1 MTHADRR
8 DVVVVGL
15 GSIGSMSLWQLA
27 RRGADVLGIEQ
38 FGRVH
43 TYGAYAGES
52 RLFRAA
58 AKEGEVFIPALL
70 RARELWH
77 ELGASYGQDPLLK
90 VGALSVGPQGHPALT
105 STLSAARRYDL
116 PHEVLDASGLR
127 ARYPQFYVED
137 NDIGVLDTLGGAL
150 RPELAVVAATE
161 LALSHGASVRYH
173 TTVSAIEPRS
183 DGVRVVTSDG
193 EVLAERVV
201 LTAGPWTTRLLP
213 DLADIVKVATL
224 PLIWFIPR
232 HIEMF
237 TPGRFP
243 GFMRDLHDVHAFGIP
258 SLDGY
263 SVKATPS
270 LGLPQSGDWD
280 DRGTTIPRERLKW
293 AGEQIQKMIPDLIP
307 EPSRWSLHGESV
319 AANKMPVIDTVADG
333 AVIVATA
340 LSGNGFKFSP
350 VWGETLADLATKG
363 EATFTNDAFT
373 IDAHRATAPLSAEA
387 RPSTAPWPVT
397 GR

>member
-1 MTHADRR
+1 
-8 DVVVVGL
+8 
-15 GSIGSMSLWQLA
+15 
-27 RRGADVLGIEQ
+27 
-38 FGRVH
+38 
-43 TYGAYAGES
+43 
-52 RLFRAA
+52 
-58 AKEGEVFIPALL
+58 
-70 RARELWH
+70 
-77 ELGASYGQDPLLK
+77 
-90 VGALSVGPQGHPALT
+90 
-105 STLSAARRYDL
+105 
-116 PHEVLDASGLR
+116 
-127 ARYPQFYVED
+127 
-137 NDIGVLDTLGGAL
+137 VLDTLGGAL
-150 RPELAVVAATE
+150 RSELAVVAATE

-270 LGLPQSGDWD
+270 LGLPQAGDWD

-350 VWGETLADLATKG
+350 VWGETLAVPATASARSRKSDPRKAVLRIG
-363 EATFTNDAFT
+363 GRAPLVICRDADIGQAIAEATEAGFFNHFQTLHHGRLAPRRAGNLPRGGRT
-373 IDAHRATAPLSAEA
+373 RRRTGRQAHRRSRRHPASQLGPL
-387 RPSTAPWPVT
+387 PVLPLT
-397 GR
+397 DLR

>member
-1 MTHADRR
+1 MTYADRR

-15 GSIGSMSLWQLA
+15 GSLGSMALWQLA

-52 RLFRAA
+52 RLFRVA

-70 RARELWH
+70 RARELWQ
-77 ELGASYGQDPLLK
+77 ELGAAYGQDPLLK
-90 VGALSVGPQGHPALT
+90 VGALSVGPQGHPALA

-116 PHEVLDASGLR
+116 PHEVLDAAGLR

-150 RPELAVVAATE
+150 RSELAVVAATE
-161 LALSHGASVRYH
+161 LALSHGASVRYD
-173 TTVSAIEPRS
+173 TTVTAIEPRS

-224 PLIWFIPR
+224 SLIWFIPR

-270 LGLPQSGDWD
+270 LGLPQVGDWD

-293 AGEQIQKMIPDLIP
+293 AGEQIQKMLPDLIP

-333 AVIVATA
+333 SVIVATA
-340 LSGNGFKFSP
+340 LSGNGFKFAP
-350 VWGETLADLATKG
+350 IWGETLADLATKG

-373 IDAHRATAPLSAEA
+373 IDAHRATAPLSA
-387 RPSTAPWPVT
+387 
-397 GR
+397 